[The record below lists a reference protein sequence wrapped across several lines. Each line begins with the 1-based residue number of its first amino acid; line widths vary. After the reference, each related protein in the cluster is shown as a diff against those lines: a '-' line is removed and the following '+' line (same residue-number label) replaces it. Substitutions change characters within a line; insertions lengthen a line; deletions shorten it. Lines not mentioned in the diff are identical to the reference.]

1 MRARHAIRE
10 DIHNVEE
17 DGYGPVG
24 EAEVVVTL
32 LNGIGV
38 CPGIAVGPLV
48 RMPDPV
54 PEPAAGPSRVA
65 DANAERSRISP
76 AMEAVAAELRARAE
90 KAKAETRAVLEATSY
105 MAVDPGMMDLAI
117 TGVVERNLSAARAVF
132 EAANTFR
139 DMLAAAGGYI
149 GARVADIEDVRDRI
163 VAAVLGVPMPGIPDP
178 GHPFILVARD
188 LAPADTATVDPEKVL
203 GFVTTEGGPTS
214 HTAILARTLGV
225 PAVVVAEGA
234 LSLGEG
240 TTVVLD
246 GGEGTLNA
254 APSDAEVQ
262 DAEKRMAARR
272 SAKKQWSGEG
282 ATKDGRRILL
292 LANVGDPKSAQAGA
306 DAGAEGVGLF
316 RTEFLFLDNAKEP
329 TVAEQEEAYAGVFA
343 AFPDGKKVVVRT
355 LDAGADKPLAFL
367 DQGEEPNPALGVRGV
382 RVAFEDSGILDR
394 QLEAVSRAA
403 QRSSSDVWVMAPMI
417 ALASEADWFSKKV
430 REHGLKTPGVMV
442 EVPAAALN
450 AEQILGVTEF
460 ASIGTNDLAQ
470 YTLAAD
476 RMAGPLA
483 ALNDPWQ
490 PALLKLIGL
499 TGDAGEKRG
508 KTVGVCG
515 EAASDP
521 VLAVV
526 LVGLGVTSLSMSSR
540 ALADVGELLRTV
552 TDDDCKRLAQVA
564 LDAGEAQASKKAV
577 RDELPQLAELGL

>member
-1 MRARHAIRE
+1 
-10 DIHNVEE
+10 
-17 DGYGPVG
+17 
-24 EAEVVVTL
+24 VTL

-54 PEPAAGPSRVA
+54 PEPSAGPAQVT
-65 DANAERSRISP
+65 DKNAERSRISP

-225 PAVVVAEGA
+225 PAVVATEGA
-234 LSLGEG
+234 LSLKEG

-246 GGEGTLNA
+246 GGAGTLNA
-254 APSDAEVQ
+254 APTDAEVQ

-272 SAKKQWSGEG
+272 GAKKTWSGEG
-282 ATKDGRRILL
+282 ATSDGRRILL
-292 LANVGDPKSAQAGA
+292 LATVGDPKSAKAGA

-316 RTEFLFLDNAKEP
+316 RTEFLFLDSAKEP

-343 AFPDGKKVVVRT
+343 AFPDGRKVVVRT

-394 QLEAVSRAA
+394 QLQAISRAA
-403 QRSSSDVWVMAPMI
+403 ERSSSDVWVMAPMI
-417 ALASEADWFSKKV
+417 ALASEAEWFSGKV

-490 PALLKLIGL
+490 PALLKLIGF
-499 TGDAGEKRG
+499 TGEAGEKRG

-540 ALADVGELLRTV
+540 ALADVGKLLRTV
-552 TDDDCKRLAQVA
+552 SYDDCKRLAQVA
-564 LDAGEAQASKKAV
+564 LDAGEAQAAKAAV
-577 RDELPQLAELGL
+577 RAELPQLDELGL

>member
-1 MRARHAIRE
+1 
-10 DIHNVEE
+10 
-17 DGYGPVG
+17 
-24 EAEVVVTL
+24 VTQ

-38 CPGIAVGPLV
+38 CPGISVGPLV

-54 PEPAAGPSRVA
+54 PEPPAGPSTVT
-65 DANAERSRISP
+65 DKDSERARISP
-76 AMEAVAAELRARAE
+76 AMEAVAAELRSRAE
-90 KAKAETRAVLEATSY
+90 KAKAETRAVLEATSF
-105 MAVDPGMMDLAI
+105 MAVDPGMLDMAI
-117 TGVVERNLSAARAVF
+117 SGVVEHNLSAARAVY

-188 LAPADTATVDPEKVL
+188 LAPADTATVDPDKVL

-225 PAVVVAEGA
+225 PAVVAATGA
-234 LSLGEG
+234 LTVPEG

-246 GGEGTLNA
+246 GGAGTVETE
-254 APSDAEVQ
+254 PSDAAIQ

-272 SAKKQWSGEG
+272 GAKRVWSGEG
-282 ATKDGRRILL
+282 ATSDGRRILL
-292 LANVGDPKSAQAGA
+292 LANVGDPKSAKAGA

-316 RTEFLFLDNAKEP
+316 RTEFLFLDAAKEP

-343 AFPDGKKVVVRT
+343 AFPDGRKVVVRT

-382 RVAFEDSGILDR
+382 RVAFENSGILDR
-394 QLEAVSRAA
+394 QLEAISRAA

-417 ALASEADWFSKKV
+417 ALAGEAEWFSAKV
-430 REHGLKTPGVMV
+430 REHGLATPGVMV

-490 PALLKLIGL
+490 PALLKLVGF
-499 TGDAGEKRG
+499 TGAAGEKRG

-540 ALADVGELLRTV
+540 AIAEVGELLRTV
-552 TDDDCKRLAQVA
+552 TYDECKRLAQIA
-564 LDAGEAQASKKAV
+564 LDAGEAQAAKAAV
-577 RDELPQLAELGL
+577 RAELPQLADLGL

>member
-1 MRARHAIRE
+1 M
-10 DIHNVEE
+10 
-17 DGYGPVG
+17 
-24 EAEVVVTL
+24 TL

-38 CPGIAVGPLV
+38 CPGISVGPLV

-54 PEPAAGPSRVA
+54 PEPSAGPAQVA
-65 DANAERSRISP
+65 DKSAERSRISP

-90 KAKAETRAVLEATSY
+90 KAKSETRAVLEATSF
-105 MAVDPGMMDLAI
+105 MAVDPAMLDLAT
-117 TGVVERNLSAARAVF
+117 TGVVDRNLSAARAVY

-163 VAAVLGVPMPGIPDP
+163 IAAVLGVPMPGIPDP

-225 PAVVVAEGA
+225 PAVVAAEGA
-234 LSLGEG
+234 LSVAEG

-246 GGEGTLNA
+246 GGAGTIDVTPNDA
-254 APSDAEVQ
+254 AIA

-272 SAKKQWSGEG
+272 SAKRVWQGEG
-282 ATKDGRRILL
+282 ATSDGRRILL

-316 RTEFLFLDNAKEP
+316 RTEFLFLDAAKEP
-329 TVAEQEEAYAGVFA
+329 TVTEQEEAYAGVFA

-394 QLEAVSRAA
+394 QLQAVARAA

-417 ALASEADWFSKKV
+417 ALASEAEWFSAKV

-490 PALLKLIGL
+490 PALLKLVGF
-499 TGDAGEKRG
+499 TGAAGEKRG

-540 ALADVGELLRTV
+540 AIAEVGELLRTV
-552 TDDDCKRLAQVA
+552 SYDECKRLAQVA
-564 LDAGEAQASKKAV
+564 VDAGEAQAAKAAV
-577 RDELPQLAELGL
+577 RAELPQLADLGL

>member
-1 MRARHAIRE
+1 
-10 DIHNVEE
+10 
-17 DGYGPVG
+17 
-24 EAEVVVTL
+24 VTQL
-32 LNGIGV
+32 KGIGV
-38 CPGIAVGPLV
+38 CPGISVGPLV

-54 PEPAAGPSRVA
+54 PEPSAGPAQVA
-65 DANAERSRISP
+65 DKNAERARISP
-76 AMEAVAAELRARAE
+76 AMEAVAAELRKRAE
-90 KAKAETRAVLEATSY
+90 NARAETRAVLEATSY
-105 MAVDPGMMDLAI
+105 MAVDPAMLDLA
-117 TGVVERNLSAARAVF
+117 TTAVVERNLSAARAVF

-149 GARVADIEDVRDRI
+149 GARVADVEDVRDRI

-225 PAVVVAEGA
+225 PAVVAAEGA
-234 LSLGEG
+234 LSVADG

-246 GGEGTLNA
+246 GGAGTVDITPNDA
-254 APSDAEVQ
+254 AVA

-272 SAKKQWSGEG
+272 SAKRVWQGEG
-282 ATKDGRRILL
+282 ATSDGRRILL

-306 DAGAEGVGLF
+306 DAGAEGAGLF
-316 RTEFLFLDNAKEP
+316 RTEFLFLDSAKEP
-329 TVAEQEEAYAGVFA
+329 TVTEQEEAYAGVFA

-403 QRSSSDVWVMAPMI
+403 QSSSADVWVMAPMI
-417 ALASEADWFSKKV
+417 ALASEAEWFVAKV
-430 REHGLKTPGVMV
+430 REHGLQTAGVMV

-450 AEQILGVTEF
+450 AEQILGVSDF

-490 PALLKLIGL
+490 PALLKLVGF
-499 TGDAGEKRG
+499 TGEAGEKRG

-540 ALADVGELLRTV
+540 AIAEGGELLRTV
-552 TDDDCKRLAQVA
+552 SYDDCKRLAQVA
-564 LDAGEAQASKKAV
+564 LGAGDAQSAKAAV
-577 RDELPQLAELGL
+577 RAELPQLADLGL

>member
-1 MRARHAIRE
+1 M
-10 DIHNVEE
+10 
-17 DGYGPVG
+17 
-24 EAEVVVTL
+24 TL

-54 PEPAAGPSRVA
+54 PEPSAGPSQVA

-90 KAKAETRAVLEATSY
+90 KSKAETRAVLEATSY

-117 TGVVERNLSAARAVF
+117 SGVVERHLSAARAVY

-225 PAVVVAEGA
+225 PAVVAASGA
-234 LSLGEG
+234 LSVAEG

-246 GGEGTLNA
+246 GGAGTVDIAPNDA
-254 APSDAEVQ
+254 AIQ

-272 SAKKQWSGEG
+272 GAKRVWSGEG
-282 ATKDGRRILL
+282 ATSDGRRILL

-306 DAGAEGVGLF
+306 AAGAEGVGLF
-316 RTEFLFLDNAKEP
+316 RTEFLFLDSAKEP

-382 RVAFEDSGILDR
+382 RVAFEESGILDR
-394 QLEAVSRAA
+394 QLQAISRAA
-403 QRSSSDVWVMAPMI
+403 ERSSSDVWVMAPMI
-417 ALASEADWFSKKV
+417 ALASEAEWFSAKV

-490 PALLKLIGL
+490 PALLKLVGF
-499 TGDAGEKRG
+499 TGAAGEKRG

-521 VLAVV
+521 VLAMV

-552 TDDDCKRLAQVA
+552 SYDDCKRLAQVA
-564 LDAGEAQASKKAV
+564 LDAGEAQAAKAAV
-577 RDELPQLAELGL
+577 RAELPQLAELGL

>member
-1 MRARHAIRE
+1 VNPSGRAEI
-10 DIHNVEE
+10 
-17 DGYGPVG
+17 
-24 EAEVVVTL
+24 VVTL

-38 CPGIAVGPLV
+38 CPGISVGPLV

-54 PEPAAGPSRVA
+54 PEPSAGP
-65 DANAERSRISP
+65 ANVTDKDKERARISP

-90 KAKAETRAVLEATSY
+90 KSKAETRAVLEATSY
-105 MAVDPGMMDLAI
+105 MAIDPAMLDLA
-117 TGVVERNLSAARAVF
+117 TTAVVEQNLSAARAVF

-139 DMLAAAGGYI
+139 DMMAAAGGYI

-225 PAVVVAEGA
+225 PAVVAAEGA
-234 LSLGEG
+234 LSVAEG

-246 GGEGTLNA
+246 GGAGTIDIT
-254 APSDAEVQ
+254 PSDAAVQ

-272 SAKKQWSGEG
+272 GAKRVWQGEG
-282 ATKDGRRILL
+282 ATSDGRRILL

-316 RTEFLFLDNAKEP
+316 RTEFLFLDSAKEP

-382 RVAFEDSGILDR
+382 RVAFEESGILDR
-394 QLEAVSRAA
+394 QLQAVSRAA
-403 QRSSSDVWVMAPMI
+403 ERSSSDVWVMAPMI
-417 ALASEADWFSKKV
+417 ALASEAEWFSAKV

-490 PALLKLIGL
+490 PALLKLVGF
-499 TGDAGEKRG
+499 TGEAGEKRG

-540 ALADVGELLRTV
+540 AIAEVGELLRTV
-552 TDDDCKRLAQVA
+552 SYDECKRLAQVA
-564 LDAGEAQASKKAV
+564 LDAGEAQAAKAAV
-577 RDELPQLAELGL
+577 RAELPQLADLGL

>member
-1 MRARHAIRE
+1 
-10 DIHNVEE
+10 
-17 DGYGPVG
+17 
-24 EAEVVVTL
+24 VTQL
-32 LNGIGV
+32 KGIGV
-38 CPGIAVGPLV
+38 CPGISVGPLV

-54 PEPAAGPSRVA
+54 PEPSAGPAQVA
-65 DANAERSRISP
+65 DKNAERARISP
-76 AMEAVAAELRARAE
+76 AMESVAADLRKRAE
-90 KAKAETRAVLEATSY
+90 NARAETRAVLEATSF
-105 MAVDPGMMDLAI
+105 MAVDPAMLDLA
-117 TGVVERNLSAARAVF
+117 TTAVVERNLSAARAIF

-149 GARVADIEDVRDRI
+149 GARVADVEDVRDRI

-225 PAVVVAEGA
+225 PAVVAAEGA
-234 LSLGEG
+234 LSVADG

-246 GGEGTLNA
+246 GGAGTVDITPNDA
-254 APSDAEVQ
+254 AVA

-272 SAKKQWSGEG
+272 SAKRVWQGEG
-282 ATKDGRRILL
+282 ATSDGRRILL

-316 RTEFLFLDNAKEP
+316 RTEFLFLDSAKEP
-329 TVAEQEEAYAGVFA
+329 TVTEQEEAYAGVFA

-403 QRSSSDVWVMAPMI
+403 QRSSADVWVMAPMI
-417 ALASEADWFSKKV
+417 ALASEAEWFVGKV
-430 REHGLKTPGVMV
+430 REHGLQTAGVMV

-450 AEQILGVTEF
+450 AEQILGVSDF

-490 PALLKLIGL
+490 PALLKLVGF

-540 ALADVGELLRTV
+540 AIAEVGELLRTV
-552 TDDDCKRLAQVA
+552 SYDDCKRLAQVA
-564 LDAGEAQASKKAV
+564 LGAGDAQSAKAAV
-577 RDELPQLAELGL
+577 RAELPQLADLGL

>member
-1 MRARHAIRE
+1 M
-10 DIHNVEE
+10 
-17 DGYGPVG
+17 
-24 EAEVVVTL
+24 TL

-54 PEPAAGPSRVA
+54 PEPSAGPGQVT
-65 DANAERSRISP
+65 DKNAERSRISP

-225 PAVVVAEGA
+225 PAVVATEGA
-234 LSLGEG
+234 LSLKEG

-246 GGEGTLNA
+246 GGAGTLNA
-254 APSDAEVQ
+254 APTDAEVQ

-272 SAKKQWSGEG
+272 GAKKTWSGEG
-282 ATKDGRRILL
+282 ATSDGRRILL
-292 LANVGDPKSAQAGA
+292 LANVGDPKSAKAGA

-316 RTEFLFLDNAKEP
+316 RTEFLFLDSAKEP

-343 AFPDGKKVVVRT
+343 AFPDGRKVVVRT

-394 QLEAVSRAA
+394 QLQAISRAA
-403 QRSSSDVWVMAPMI
+403 ERSSSDVWVMAPMI
-417 ALASEADWFSKKV
+417 ALASEAEWFSGKV

-490 PALLKLIGL
+490 PALLKLIGF
-499 TGDAGEKRG
+499 TGEAGEKRG

-552 TDDDCKRLAQVA
+552 SYDDCKRLAQVA
-564 LDAGEAQASKKAV
+564 LDAGEAQAAKAAV
-577 RDELPQLAELGL
+577 RAELPQLDELGL

>member
-1 MRARHAIRE
+1 
-10 DIHNVEE
+10 
-17 DGYGPVG
+17 
-24 EAEVVVTL
+24 VTL

-38 CPGIAVGPLV
+38 CPGISVGPLV

-54 PEPAAGPSRVA
+54 PEPSAGPAQVA
-65 DANAERSRISP
+65 DKNEERSRISP

-105 MAVDPGMMDLAI
+105 MAVDPAMLDLAI
-117 TGVVERNLSAARAVF
+117 TGVVDRNLSAARAVF

-149 GARVADIEDVRDRI
+149 GARVADVEDIRDRI

-225 PAVVVAEGA
+225 PAVVAAVGA
-234 LSLGEG
+234 LSVPEG

-246 GGEGTLNA
+246 GGAGTVDVQPNDA
-254 APSDAEVQ
+254 AIQ

-272 SAKKQWSGEG
+272 GAKRVWQGEG
-282 ATKDGRRILL
+282 ATSDGRRILL
-292 LANVGDPKSAQAGA
+292 LANVGDPKSAKAGA
-306 DAGAEGVGLF
+306 EAGAEGVGLF
-316 RTEFLFLDNAKEP
+316 RTEFLFLDSAKEP

-403 QRSSSDVWVMAPMI
+403 QRSSADVWVMAPMI
-417 ALASEADWFSKKV
+417 ALASEAEWFSGKV

-490 PALLKLIGL
+490 PALLKLVGF
-499 TGDAGEKRG
+499 TGEAGEKRG

-526 LVGLGVTSLSMSSR
+526 LVGLGITSLSMSSR
-540 ALADVGELLRTV
+540 AIAEVGELLRTV
-552 TDDDCKRLAQVA
+552 SYDDCKRLAQIAV
-564 LDAGEAQASKKAV
+564 DAGEAQAAKAAV
-577 RDELPQLAELGL
+577 RAELPQLADLGL

>member
-1 MRARHAIRE
+1 M
-10 DIHNVEE
+10 
-17 DGYGPVG
+17 
-24 EAEVVVTL
+24 TL

-54 PEPAAGPSRVA
+54 PEPSAGPAQVT
-65 DANAERSRISP
+65 DKNAERSRISP

-225 PAVVVAEGA
+225 PAVVATEGA
-234 LSLGEG
+234 LSLKEG

-246 GGEGTLNA
+246 GGAGTLNA
-254 APSDAEVQ
+254 APTDAEVQ

-272 SAKKQWSGEG
+272 GAKKTWSGEG
-282 ATKDGRRILL
+282 ATSDGRRILL
-292 LANVGDPKSAQAGA
+292 LANVGDPKSAEAGA
-306 DAGAEGVGLF
+306 AAGAEGVGLF
-316 RTEFLFLDNAKEP
+316 RTEFLFLDSAKEP

-343 AFPDGKKVVVRT
+343 AFPDGRKVVVRT

-394 QLEAVSRAA
+394 QLQAISRAA
-403 QRSSSDVWVMAPMI
+403 ERSSSDVWVMAPMI
-417 ALASEADWFSKKV
+417 ALASEAEWFSGKV

-490 PALLKLIGL
+490 PALLKLIGF
-499 TGDAGEKRG
+499 TGEAGEKRG

-540 ALADVGELLRTV
+540 AIADVGELLRTV
-552 TDDDCKRLAQVA
+552 SYDDCKRLAQVA
-564 LDAGEAQASKKAV
+564 LDAGEAQAAKAAV
-577 RDELPQLAELGL
+577 RAELPQLDELGL

>member
-1 MRARHAIRE
+1 
-10 DIHNVEE
+10 
-17 DGYGPVG
+17 
-24 EAEVVVTL
+24 
-32 LNGIGV
+32 
-38 CPGIAVGPLV
+38 
-48 RMPDPV
+48 MPDPV
-54 PEPAAGPSRVA
+54 PEPSAGPAQVA
-65 DANAERSRISP
+65 DKNVERSRISP

-105 MAVDPGMMDLAI
+105 MAVDPAMLDLAI
-117 TGVVERNLSAARAVF
+117 TGVVDRNLSAARAVF

-149 GARVADIEDVRDRI
+149 GARVADVEDIRDRI

-225 PAVVVAEGA
+225 PAVVAAVGA
-234 LSLGEG
+234 LSVPEG

-246 GGEGTLNA
+246 GGAGTVDVQPNDA
-254 APSDAEVQ
+254 AIQ

-272 SAKKQWSGEG
+272 GAKRVWQGEG
-282 ATKDGRRILL
+282 ATSDGRRILL
-292 LANVGDPKSAQAGA
+292 LANVGDPKSAKAGA
-306 DAGAEGVGLF
+306 EAGAEGVGLF
-316 RTEFLFLDNAKEP
+316 RTEFLFLDSAKEP

-417 ALASEADWFSKKV
+417 ALASEAEWFSGKV

-490 PALLKLIGL
+490 PALLKLVGF
-499 TGDAGEKRG
+499 TGEAGEKRG

-526 LVGLGVTSLSMSSR
+526 LVGLGITSLSMSSR
-540 ALADVGELLRTV
+540 AIAEVGELLRTV
-552 TDDDCKRLAQVA
+552 SYHDCKRLAQIAV
-564 LDAGEAQASKKAV
+564 DAGEAQAAKAAV
-577 RDELPQLAELGL
+577 RAELPQLADLGL

>member
-1 MRARHAIRE
+1 
-10 DIHNVEE
+10 
-17 DGYGPVG
+17 
-24 EAEVVVTL
+24 VTL

-54 PEPAAGPSRVA
+54 PEPSAGPAQVT
-65 DANAERSRISP
+65 DKNAERSRISP

-225 PAVVVAEGA
+225 PAVVATEGA
-234 LSLGEG
+234 LSLKEG

-246 GGEGTLNA
+246 GGAGTLNA
-254 APSDAEVQ
+254 APTDAEVQ

-272 SAKKQWSGEG
+272 GAKKTWSGEG
-282 ATKDGRRILL
+282 ATSDGRRILL
-292 LANVGDPKSAQAGA
+292 LANVGDPKSAKAGA

-316 RTEFLFLDNAKEP
+316 RTEFLFLDSAKEP

-343 AFPDGKKVVVRT
+343 AFPDGRKVVVRT

-394 QLEAVSRAA
+394 QLQAISRAA
-403 QRSSSDVWVMAPMI
+403 ERSSSDVWVMAPMI
-417 ALASEADWFSKKV
+417 ALASEAEWFSGKV

-490 PALLKLIGL
+490 PALLKLIGF
-499 TGDAGEKRG
+499 TGEAGEKRG

-540 ALADVGELLRTV
+540 AIADVGELLRTV
-552 TDDDCKRLAQVA
+552 SYDDCKQLAQVA
-564 LDAGEAQASKKAV
+564 LDAGEAQAAKAAV
-577 RDELPQLAELGL
+577 RAELPQLDELGL

>member
-1 MRARHAIRE
+1 
-10 DIHNVEE
+10 
-17 DGYGPVG
+17 
-24 EAEVVVTL
+24 
-32 LNGIGV
+32 
-38 CPGIAVGPLV
+38 
-48 RMPDPV
+48 
-54 PEPAAGPSRVA
+54 
-65 DANAERSRISP
+65 
-76 AMEAVAAELRARAE
+76 
-90 KAKAETRAVLEATSY
+90 
-105 MAVDPGMMDLAI
+105 
-117 TGVVERNLSAARAVF
+117 
-132 EAANTFR
+132 
-139 DMLAAAGGYI
+139 
-149 GARVADIEDVRDRI
+149 
-163 VAAVLGVPMPGIPDP
+163 VLGVPMPGIPDP

-225 PAVVVAEGA
+225 PAVVAASGA
-234 LSLGEG
+234 LSVAEG

-246 GGEGTLNA
+246 GGAGTLDIEPNEA
-254 APSDAEVQ
+254 AVQ

-272 SAKKQWSGEG
+272 GAKRVWSGEG
-282 ATKDGRRILL
+282 ATSDGRRILL
-292 LANVGDPKSAQAGA
+292 LANVGDPKSARAGA
-306 DAGAEGVGLF
+306 EAGAEGVGLF
-316 RTEFLFLDNAKEP
+316 RTEFLFLDSAKEP

-394 QLEAVSRAA
+394 QLQAIARAA
-403 QRSSSDVWVMAPMI
+403 ERSSSDVWVMAPMI
-417 ALASEADWFSKKV
+417 ALASEAEWFSGKV

-490 PALLKLIGL
+490 PALLKLVGF
-499 TGDAGEKRG
+499 TGAAGEKRG

-521 VLAVV
+521 VLAMV

-540 ALADVGELLRTV
+540 AIAEVGELLRTV
-552 TDDDCKRLAQVA
+552 TYDDCKRLAQVA
-564 LDAGEAQASKKAV
+564 LDAGDAQAAKAAV
-577 RDELPQLAELGL
+577 RAELPQLAELGL

>member
-1 MRARHAIRE
+1 
-10 DIHNVEE
+10 
-17 DGYGPVG
+17 
-24 EAEVVVTL
+24 VT
-32 LNGIGV
+32 
-38 CPGIAVGPLV
+38 
-48 RMPDPV
+48 DK
-54 PEPAAGPSRVA
+54 
-65 DANAERSRISP
+65 NAERSRISP

-225 PAVVVAEGA
+225 PAVVATEGA
-234 LSLGEG
+234 LSLKEG

-246 GGEGTLNA
+246 GGAGTLNA
-254 APSDAEVQ
+254 APTDAEVQ

-272 SAKKQWSGEG
+272 GAKKTWSGEG
-282 ATKDGRRILL
+282 ATSDGRRILL
-292 LANVGDPKSAQAGA
+292 LANVGDPKSAKAGA

-316 RTEFLFLDNAKEP
+316 RTEFLFLDSAKEP

-343 AFPDGKKVVVRT
+343 AFPDGRKVVVRT

-394 QLEAVSRAA
+394 QLHAIARAA
-403 QRSSSDVWVMAPMI
+403 ERSSSDVWVMAPMI
-417 ALASEADWFSKKV
+417 ALASEAEWFSGKV

-490 PALLKLIGL
+490 PALLKLIGF
-499 TGDAGEKRG
+499 TGEAGEKRG

-540 ALADVGELLRTV
+540 AIADVGELLRTV
-552 TDDDCKRLAQVA
+552 SYDDCKRLAQVA
-564 LDAGEAQASKKAV
+564 LDAGEAQAAKAAV
-577 RDELPQLAELGL
+577 RAELPQLDELGL

>member
-1 MRARHAIRE
+1 
-10 DIHNVEE
+10 
-17 DGYGPVG
+17 
-24 EAEVVVTL
+24 
-32 LNGIGV
+32 
-38 CPGIAVGPLV
+38 
-48 RMPDPV
+48 
-54 PEPAAGPSRVA
+54 
-65 DANAERSRISP
+65 
-76 AMEAVAAELRARAE
+76 
-90 KAKAETRAVLEATSY
+90 
-105 MAVDPGMMDLAI
+105 
-117 TGVVERNLSAARAVF
+117 
-132 EAANTFR
+132 
-139 DMLAAAGGYI
+139 
-149 GARVADIEDVRDRI
+149 
-163 VAAVLGVPMPGIPDP
+163 MPGIPDP

-225 PAVVVAEGA
+225 PAVVAASGA
-234 LSLGEG
+234 LSVAEG

-246 GGEGTLNA
+246 GGAGTVDIAPNDA
-254 APSDAEVQ
+254 AVQ

-272 SAKKQWSGEG
+272 GAKRVWSGEG
-282 ATKDGRRILL
+282 ATSDGRRILL

-306 DAGAEGVGLF
+306 AAGAEGVGLF
-316 RTEFLFLDNAKEP
+316 RTEFLFLDSAKEP

-382 RVAFEDSGILDR
+382 RVAFEESGILDR
-394 QLEAVSRAA
+394 QLQAISRAA
-403 QRSSSDVWVMAPMI
+403 ERSSSDVWVMAPMI
-417 ALASEADWFSKKV
+417 ALASEAEWFSAKV

-490 PALLKLIGL
+490 PALLKLVGF
-499 TGDAGEKRG
+499 TGAAGEKRG

-521 VLAVV
+521 VLAMV

-552 TDDDCKRLAQVA
+552 SYDDCKRLAQVA
-564 LDAGEAQASKKAV
+564 LDAGEAQAAKAAV
-577 RDELPQLAELGL
+577 RAELPQLAELGL

>member
-1 MRARHAIRE
+1 VSLMK
-10 DIHNVEE
+10 
-17 DGYGPVG
+17 
-24 EAEVVVTL
+24 
-32 LNGIGV
+32 GIGV
-38 CPGIAVGPLV
+38 CPGIAVAPVV

-54 PEPAAGPSRVA
+54 PEPPSGPGPGDR
-65 DANAERSRISP
+65 DAEKARIQP
-76 AMEAVAAELRARAE
+76 AMEAVAAELRARAAQAE
-90 KAKAETRAVLEATSY
+90 AETKAVLEATSF
-105 MAVDPGMMDLAI
+105 MAVDPGMLDLA
-117 TGVVERNLSAARAVF
+117 TAGVVDKGLSAARAVF

-178 GHPFILVARD
+178 GHPFILAARD

-225 PAVVVAEGA
+225 PAVVACLGA
-234 LSLGEG
+234 LSVPEG

-246 GGEGTLNA
+246 GGAGTLDPTPNDA
-254 APSDAEVQ
+254 AVL

-272 SAKKQWSGEG
+272 GTQHVWRGEG
-282 ATKDGRRILL
+282 ATADGRRILL
-292 LANVGDPKSAQAGA
+292 LANVGDPASARAAA

-316 RTEFLFLDNAKEP
+316 RTEFLFLDAPTEP
-329 TVAEQEEAYAGVFA
+329 TVDEQEEAYAQVFG
-343 AFPDGKKVVVRT
+343 AFPRRKVVLRT

-382 RVAFEDSGILDR
+382 RVAFDQPDILDR
-394 QLEAVSRAA
+394 QLVAVAA
-403 QRSSSDVWVMAPMI
+403 AAERTSAEVWVMAPMI
-417 ALASEADWFSKKV
+417 ALASEAAWFANRV
-430 REHGLKTPGVMV
+430 RSHGLRTAGVMV
-442 EVPAAALN
+442 EVPAAALC
-450 AEQILGVTEF
+450 ARQILEVADF

-470 YTLAAD
+470 YTMAAD

-490 PALLKLIGL
+490 PGLLRLVQA
-499 TGDAGEKRG
+499 TGEAGAETG
-508 KTVGVCG
+508 KSVGVCG

-526 LVGLGVTSLSMSSR
+526 LVGLGVVSLSMSARVISE
-540 ALADVGELLRTV
+540 VGELLKTV
-552 TDDDCKRLAQVA
+552 TYDECVRLAGLAVEA
-564 LDAGEAQASKKAV
+564 GDAQTAKERV
-577 RDELPQLAELGL
+577 RAGLPQLADLGL

>member
-1 MRARHAIRE
+1 M
-10 DIHNVEE
+10 
-17 DGYGPVG
+17 
-24 EAEVVVTL
+24 TL

-54 PEPAAGPSRVA
+54 PEPSAGPSQVA

-90 KAKAETRAVLEATSY
+90 KSKAETRAVLEATSY

-117 TGVVERNLSAARAVF
+117 SGVVERHLSAARAVY

-225 PAVVVAEGA
+225 PAVVAASGA
-234 LSLGEG
+234 LSVAEG

-246 GGEGTLNA
+246 GGAGTVDIAPNDA
-254 APSDAEVQ
+254 AVQ

-272 SAKKQWSGEG
+272 GAKRVWSGEG
-282 ATKDGRRILL
+282 ATSDGRRILL

-306 DAGAEGVGLF
+306 AAGAEGVGLF
-316 RTEFLFLDNAKEP
+316 RTEFLFLDSAKEP

-382 RVAFEDSGILDR
+382 RVAFEESGILDR
-394 QLEAVSRAA
+394 QLQAISRAA
-403 QRSSSDVWVMAPMI
+403 ERSSSDVWVMAPMI
-417 ALASEADWFSKKV
+417 ALASEAEWFSAKV

-490 PALLKLIGL
+490 PALLKLVGF
-499 TGDAGEKRG
+499 TGAAGEKRG

-521 VLAVV
+521 VLAMV

-552 TDDDCKRLAQVA
+552 SYDDCKRLAQVA
-564 LDAGEAQASKKAV
+564 LDAGEAQAAKAAV
-577 RDELPQLAELGL
+577 RAELPQLAELGL

>member
-1 MRARHAIRE
+1 VNPSGRAEI
-10 DIHNVEE
+10 
-17 DGYGPVG
+17 
-24 EAEVVVTL
+24 VVTL

-38 CPGIAVGPLV
+38 CPGISVGPLV

-54 PEPAAGPSRVA
+54 PEPSAGP
-65 DANAERSRISP
+65 ANVTDKDKERARISP

-90 KAKAETRAVLEATSY
+90 KSKAETRAVLEATSY
-105 MAVDPGMMDLAI
+105 MAIDPAMLDLA
-117 TGVVERNLSAARAVF
+117 TTAVVEQNLSAARAVF

-139 DMLAAAGGYI
+139 DMMAAAGGYI

-225 PAVVVAEGA
+225 PAVVAAEGA
-234 LSLGEG
+234 LSVAEG

-246 GGEGTLNA
+246 GGAGTIDIT
-254 APSDAEVQ
+254 PSDAAVQ

-272 SAKKQWSGEG
+272 GAKRVWQGEG
-282 ATKDGRRILL
+282 ATSDGRRILL

-316 RTEFLFLDNAKEP
+316 RTEFLFLDSAKEP

-382 RVAFEDSGILDR
+382 RVAFQESGILDR
-394 QLEAVSRAA
+394 QLQAVSRAA
-403 QRSSSDVWVMAPMI
+403 ERSSSDVWVMAPMI
-417 ALASEADWFSKKV
+417 ALASEAEWFSAKV

-490 PALLKLIGL
+490 PALLKLVGF
-499 TGDAGEKRG
+499 TSEAGEKRG

-540 ALADVGELLRTV
+540 AIAEVGELLRTV
-552 TDDDCKRLAQVA
+552 SYDECKRLAQVA
-564 LDAGEAQASKKAV
+564 LDAGEAQAAKAAV
-577 RDELPQLAELGL
+577 RAELPQLADLGL

>member
-1 MRARHAIRE
+1 
-10 DIHNVEE
+10 
-17 DGYGPVG
+17 
-24 EAEVVVTL
+24 VTL

-54 PEPAAGPSRVA
+54 PEPSAGPSQVA

-90 KAKAETRAVLEATSY
+90 KSKAETRAVLEATSY

-117 TGVVERNLSAARAVF
+117 SGVVERHLSAARAVY

-225 PAVVVAEGA
+225 PAVVAASGA
-234 LSLGEG
+234 LSVAEG

-246 GGEGTLNA
+246 GGAGTVDIAPNDA
-254 APSDAEVQ
+254 AVQ

-272 SAKKQWSGEG
+272 GAKRVWSGEG
-282 ATKDGRRILL
+282 ATSDGRRILL

-306 DAGAEGVGLF
+306 AAGAEGVGLF
-316 RTEFLFLDNAKEP
+316 RTEFLFLDSAKEP

-382 RVAFEDSGILDR
+382 RVAFEQSGILDR
-394 QLEAVSRAA
+394 QLQAISRAA
-403 QRSSSDVWVMAPMI
+403 ERSSSDVWVMAPMI
-417 ALASEADWFSKKV
+417 ALASEAEWFSAKV

-490 PALLKLIGL
+490 PALLKLVGF
-499 TGDAGEKRG
+499 TGAAGEKRG

-521 VLAVV
+521 VLAMV

-552 TDDDCKRLAQVA
+552 SYDDCKRLAQVA
-564 LDAGEAQASKKAV
+564 LDAGEAQAAKAAV
-577 RDELPQLAELGL
+577 RAELPQLAELGL